1 MIGGSIG
8 HWAWGD
14 EGDEGDVV
22 RLRSSPHAPCPM
34 PYSPFPIPHSQL
46 AMKAYEIQN
55 NAGIDALALVD
66 RPEPKPA
73 AGQVLIQVKAT
84 SLNYRDLLV
93 VEGAYGAGQKYPL
106 IPMSDGA
113 GEVVAVGEGV
123 TRVKVGDRVAATFF
137 QDWIY
142 GSLTKEK
149 MKSDLGGGIDGML
162 AEYVVLHQDGLV
174 VLPEHLSYAEGA
186 TLPCAAVTA
195 WHGLVTKGNIGAGDS
210 VLLLGT
216 GGVSIFALQFA
227 KIHGARAIATS
238 SSDEKLA
245 RIKQLGADETINYKT
260 TPDWE
265 KQVYQLTNRTGVDH
279 VVEVGGA
286 GTLPKSLQAV
296 RIGGRVSLIGVLS
309 GRGNEIDPM
318 PILFKSLTVQGIYV
332 GSREMF
338 EAMNQTI
345 QQHQIKPIIDRV
357 FSFSQAREAYHY
369 LKSAAHFGKV
379 VINVNS

>member
-1 MIGGSIG
+1 
-8 HWAWGD
+8 
-14 EGDEGDVV
+14 
-22 RLRSSPHAPCPM
+22 
-34 PYSPFPIPHSQL
+34 
-46 AMKAYEIQN
+46 MKVYQIQS

-66 RPEPKPA
+66 RPEPKPT
-73 AGQVLIQVKAT
+73 AGQVVIQVKAT

-93 VEGAYGAGQKYPL
+93 AEGAYGAGQKYPL

-142 GSLTKEK
+142 GSLTREK
-149 MKSDLGGGIDGML
+149 MKSALGGAIDGML

-174 VLPEHLSYAEGA
+174 ILPDNLSYAEGA

-195 WHGLVTKGNIGAGDS
+195 WHALVTKGNIGAGES

-245 RIKQLGADETINYKT
+245 RVKQLGADEIINYKT

-265 KQVYQLTNRTGVDH
+265 KQVYQLTNRTGVDC
-279 VVEVGGA
+279 VIEVGGA

-296 RIGGRVSLIGVLS
+296 RVGGSVSLIGVLS
-309 GRGNEIDPM
+309 DRGSEIDPM

-357 FSFSQAREAYHY
+357 FPFAEAREAYHY

-379 VINVNS
+379 VISVNL

>member
-1 MIGGSIG
+1 
-8 HWAWGD
+8 
-14 EGDEGDVV
+14 
-22 RLRSSPHAPCPM
+22 
-34 PYSPFPIPHSQL
+34 
-46 AMKAYEIQN
+46 MKAYEIQS
-55 NAGIDALALVD
+55 NAGIDALKLCD
-66 RPEPKPA
+66 RPQPEPGN
-73 AGQVLIQVKAT
+73 GQVLVKVKAT

-93 VEGAYGAGQKYPL
+93 AEGHYGSGVRYPL
-106 IPMSDGA
+106 IPMCDGA

-123 TRVKVGDRVAATFF
+123 TRVKVGDRVAGIFF
-137 QDWIY
+137 QTWID
-142 GSLTKEK
+142 GILTREK

-174 VLPEHLSYAEGA
+174 ILPDHLSYTEGA

-195 WHGLVTKGNIGAGDS
+195 WHALVTKGKVSSGDT

-227 KIHGARAIATS
+227 KMHGAKVIITS

-245 RIKQLGADETINYKT
+245 QAKKLGADETINYKT

-309 GRGNEIDPM
+309 GRGSEIDPM
-318 PILFKSLTVQGIYV
+318 PILFKSITLQGIYV

-338 EAMNQTI
+338 ETMNQAI
-345 QQHQIKPIIDRV
+345 SQHRIYPIIDLV
-357 FSFSQAREAYHY
+357 FPFTATPEAYRY
-369 LKSAAHFGKV
+369 LKNASHFGKV
-379 VINVNS
+379 VIEIG